1 MNIDVSVAS
10 VPFAT
15 EIDLDYLRSAAT
27 KGPIITLE
35 EHSKRG
41 GFGSIILESL
51 HQLNVIY
58 KLKIIAL
65 VRDIKIS
72 KKLHSR
78 NSIIYKKFDLN
89 IYIKNSIYF

>member
-15 EIDLDYLRSAAT
+15 EIDLDYLRSAAA

-51 HQLNVIY
+51 NQLDVTY
-58 KLKIIAL
+58 KLKIIASTQQNL
-65 VRDIKIS
+65 SEIGSQDYLQIKNGLDEKSIVDAF
-72 KKLHSR
+72 
-78 NSIIYKKFDLN
+78 NSIR
-89 IYIKNSIYF
+89 